1 MLATPFHTHTR
12 WPRGDTRDSL
22 LASGLQS
29 PGVGGEAL
37 QAKATQRQVSTSNSV
52 TKPFLEAGRAQGPSV
67 MSE

>member
-1 MLATPFHTHTR
+1 MLAVPLHTHTR

-37 QAKATQRQVSTSNSV
+37 QAKAAGQHQQLGHQ
-52 TKPFLEAGRAQGPSV
+52 PFLEAGRAQGPSV